1 MRASHLHLLYAGSGG
16 LGTLSL
22 KKAEWWGIIETD
34 SSLGMVLSSESVG
47 DVNSPRLDSQ
57 QALLV
62 WTYGH
67 HDIYTLTNPDIQQ
80 ALIAF

>member
-1 MRASHLHLLYAGSGG
+1 MQEVEDWEPSVNRKLSG
-16 LGTLSL
+16 
-22 KKAEWWGIIETD
+22 GIIEMD